1 MDYSQQGW
9 PEQVREAT
17 GGPGPDVVFDG
28 VGGQIGLA
36 AFEITARGGRFS
48 AHGAP
53 SGGFAEI
60 DPREAERRGVTVRG
74 IQHVQFSPA
83 DGKRLIERVLSE
95 AAAGRIRPVI
105 GQTFSLERAADAHAA
120 IEARGVIGKT
130 LLLI

>member
-1 MDYSQQGW
+1 
-9 PEQVREAT
+9 
-17 GGPGPDVVFDG
+17 
-28 VGGQIGLA
+28 
-36 AFEITARGGRFS
+36 
-48 AHGAP
+48 
-53 SGGFAEI
+53 
-60 DPREAERRGVTVRG
+60 
-74 IQHVQFSPA
+74 FSPA